1 MNKKFVVIGS
11 SAAGMGA
18 VATLRQLD
26 AHAEIICISDE
37 MQMPYN
43 KCLLPDYVAGD
54 KQLADIFTRPQEFF
68 DQQKINLL
76 LGKKVEKISPVARK
90 IILVDGDEISYDK
103 LLIATGAHARKIN
116 LEKMCAGIFYFY
128 SLHDILR
135 LKEYCA
141 SHAVSSVLVV
151 GSGLTGMECADAL
164 EQNGISVSVLESNSR
179 VINSLLDQQGAAVVR
194 LNAEKIGVRFFLD
207 EELKEIVQDDGRI
220 AAVKTKSGRVIG
232 AQMIVFAIGSVQN
245 IKLAHDAAIDTS
257 KNGILVNECM
267 QTSSPDVYA
276 AGDCVETF
284 DRITNNRLASFK
296 WSDAVSQGVCA
307 AHAMVGQSKPYAGI
321 FQFYSSYF
329 FQNKFFVAGS
339 QQLAFDQEFNKVT
352 NSSYVS
358 CKMRE
363 GKLCSVIIIGYEK
376 IVPIIRAHYARQD
389 FITESMLEE
398 IFNS

>member
-26 AHAEIICISDE
+26 PQAKIICISDE

-43 KCLLPDYVAGD
+43 KCLLPDYLAGD
-54 KQLADIFTRPQEFF
+54 KALEDIFTRPQEFF
-68 DQQKINLL
+68 DQQKITLL
-76 LGKKVEKISPVARK
+76 LGKKVEKISSSARK
-90 IILVDGDEISYDK
+90 VILAEGDEISYDK
-103 LLIATGAHARKIN
+103 LLIATGAQARKISS
-116 LEKMCAGIFYFY
+116 EKRCDGIFYFY

-135 LKEYCA
+135 LQEYCDA
-141 SHAVSSVLVV
+141 YAVSSVLVI
-151 GSGLTGMECADAL
+151 GAGLTGMECADAL
-164 EQNGISVSVLESNSR
+164 AHNGISVSVLEATSR
-179 VINSLLDQQGAAVVR
+179 VINNLLDLQGAAAVR
-194 LNAEKIGVRFFLD
+194 FNAERAGVRFFF
-207 EELKEIVQDDGRI
+207 EEQLKEVVQDDGRI
-220 AAVKTKSGRVIG
+220 TAVKTNSGRTID

-245 IKLAHDAAIDTS
+245 VKLAQDAAIDTS
-257 KNGILVNECM
+257 NNGILVNEFM

-284 DRITNNRLASFK
+284 DRITNKRLASFK

-307 AHAMVGQSKPYAGI
+307 AHAIAGQPKPYAGI
-321 FQFYSSYF
+321 LQFYSSYF

-339 QQLAFDQEFNKVT
+339 QRFEFDKEFKKVT
-352 NSSYVS
+352 NGSYVS
-358 CKMRE
+358 CKMRG

-376 IVPIIRAHYARQD
+376 TVPIIRAHYARQD
-389 FITESMLEE
+389 LVDESMLEK